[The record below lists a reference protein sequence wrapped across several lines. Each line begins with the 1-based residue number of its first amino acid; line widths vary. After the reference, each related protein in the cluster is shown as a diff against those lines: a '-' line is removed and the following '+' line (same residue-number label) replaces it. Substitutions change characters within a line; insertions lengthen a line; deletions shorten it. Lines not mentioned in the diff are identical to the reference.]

1 MSTSFPIGPVKGQFT
16 YIPDQDNAIFESQI
30 RDGAVTAAKLGA
42 DVSISGTVD
51 DVTLEIN
58 GDGDFAIKDGGVG
71 PGQLAADAV
80 ETVAILDENVTDA
93 KLTTATQALLALVA
107 AIPTIDPGDGV
118 TCWFDS
124 GVLKVATAP

>member
-16 YIPDQDNAIFESQI
+16 YIPDQDNAVFEGHI
-30 RDGAVTAAKLGA
+30 RDGAVTADKLGA

-58 GDGDFAIKDGGVG
+58 GDGDFAIKDGGVDTA
-71 PGQLAADAV
+71 QLADDAV
-80 ETVAILDENVTDA
+80 ATVNILDENVTDA
-93 KLTTATQALLALVA
+93 KLTTVTQALLALIA
-107 AIPTIDPGDGV
+107 AIPTVDPEDGI

>member
-1 MSTSFPIGPVKGQFT
+1 MSTSFPIGPVKGAQVS
-16 YIPDQDNAIFESQI
+16 IPDLDNAVFESHI
-30 RDGAVTAAKLGA
+30 RDGAVTADKLGA

-58 GDGDFAIKDGGVG
+58 GDGDFAIKGDGVG
-71 PGQLAADAV
+71 TTQLA
-80 ETVAILDENVTDA
+80 DEGVTDA
-93 KLTTATQALLALVA
+93 KLTTATQALLALIA
-107 AIPTIDPGDGV
+107 AIPTVDPEDGV